1 MIKRFDGHK
10 KSQAYVIVNEY
21 EIGYVLVSYKTW
33 IIEALRYE
41 GGYKIRCSG
50 LYSRTTIKHIGWF
63 LRDYFPQLS
72 CYDIKKIAGTDECI
86 IIDKLGNVSTIWDG
100 R

>member
-10 KSQAYVIVNEY
+10 KSQAYVMVNEDEMRY
-21 EIGYVLVSYKTW
+21 ILVSYKTW
-33 IIEALRYE
+33 IVEAVRYE

-63 LRDYFPQLS
+63 LRDYFPKLS
-72 CYDIKKIAGTDECI
+72 CYDIKKIAGINKYI
-86 IIDKLGNVSTIWDG
+86 IIDSLGNIKGVTK
-100 R
+100 